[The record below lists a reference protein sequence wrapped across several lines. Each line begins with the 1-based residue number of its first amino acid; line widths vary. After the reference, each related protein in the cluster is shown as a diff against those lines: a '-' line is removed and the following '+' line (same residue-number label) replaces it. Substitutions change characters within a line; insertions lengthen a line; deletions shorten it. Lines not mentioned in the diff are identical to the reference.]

1 MKMHNSIRRC
11 VRKSQNNLLTDDWQ
25 SCEKKKKSNLTA
37 RQNDLREAEI
47 RHTTFSNISWKKM
60 SKVIFSFIFSH
71 IVNDQKNIYYNEKL
85 FQTKS
90 SDKVFVSLV
99 FASLS
104 WNFKRYININAFY
117 CYYLFSSHIK
127 HL

>member
-1 MKMHNSIRRC
+1 MKMRNSIRRC

-47 RHTTFSNISWKKM
+47 RHTTFSNISWQKM

-71 IVNDQKNIYYNEKL
+71 IVNDQKNICIMKNWLKRR
-85 FQTKS
+85 S
-90 SDKVFVSLV
+90 SDKVFVCLV